1 MRNQFAA
8 MVDNVYYAAL
18 DDPIK
23 GLNTITLRDLVA
35 HIQTTYTTIL
45 QPDVNNNMTE
55 FHTGIDPHLP
65 RAVYICKQ
73 EKCQTF
79 ALDAG
84 IPISEATMVL
94 TSTKAAITC
103 GGMEFAWRKWKR

>member
-1 MRNQFAA
+1 MRDQFAA
-8 MVDNVYYAAL
+8 AVDNVYYAAL

-23 GLNTITLRDLVA
+23 VLNTITLRDFVA
-35 HIQTTYTTIL
+35 HIQTTYPTIL

-65 RAVYICKQ
+65 RAVYTCKQ

-79 ALDAG
+79 ALDAS
-84 IPISEATMVL
+84 IPISKATMVL
-94 TSTKAAITC
+94 TGTKAMITC
-103 GGMEFAWRKWKR
+103 GGMEIAWCEWKR